1 MDIIVK
7 EKEHPF
13 EAGCENISGTIK
25 RVLVHHKGKFYI
37 VSENTALKE
46 TLIFSATPTGE
57 VENWNEVGGG
67 KGLTV
72 EDVLAD
78 FEEQFFGYF

>member
-13 EAGCENISGTIK
+13 EVEYENLSGMIR
-25 RVLVHHKGKFYI
+25 RVLVHHEGKFYI
-37 VSENTALKE
+37 VSENTAMEE
-46 TLIFSATPTGE
+46 TLIFPATPTGE
-57 VENWNEVGGG
+57 VESWNEVGGG